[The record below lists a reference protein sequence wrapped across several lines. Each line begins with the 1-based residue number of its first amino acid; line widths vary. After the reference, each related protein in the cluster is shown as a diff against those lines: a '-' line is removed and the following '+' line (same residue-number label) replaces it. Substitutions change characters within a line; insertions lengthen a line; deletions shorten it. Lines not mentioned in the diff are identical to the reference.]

1 MISGDSIVALSSG
14 RLPAGV
20 AVIRI
25 SGSKSRFVIETIT
38 GSTARNRVAAYRKF
52 RAPDGLVLDS
62 GLVVFFAGPSS
73 FTGEDIAEFHV
84 HGGRAVVARMLETI
98 AGFDGVRHAE
108 PGEFTRRA
116 FLNGK
121 VDLVETEALADLI
134 NAETEAQRS
143 QALAQAQG
151 SARRCYEAW
160 RDELV

>member
-1 MISGDSIVALSSG
+1 SG

-20 AVIRI
+20 AVVRI
-25 SGSKSRFVIETIT
+25 SGPQSRFVVEMIA
-38 GSTARNRVAAYRKF
+38 GSMVKNRVAAYRKF
-52 RAPDGLVLDS
+52 KAPDGSVLDS

-84 HGGRAVVARMLETI
+84 HGGRAVVAKMLETI

-121 VDLVETEALADLI
+121 VDLVETE
-134 NAETEAQRS
+134 
-143 QALAQAQG
+143 
-151 SARRCYEAW
+151 
-160 RDELV
+160 